1 MINLLKYKI
10 AFLFLLL
17 IASCAQ
23 LESTDPNQKLHE
35 IFQSHWE
42 LNLKSYPEWSTY
54 EGRTEYNHL
63 WTDRSREAI
72 EARKQ
77 STRDLQTQ
85 LENFKTAK
93 LTPENKALFDIF
105 KNEIDESVKD
115 QQFPSELQTLNQM
128 YGFQSQVPRLLEI
141 MPKKRVSDF
150 EAIFAR
156 LASLPQNLE
165 QQKTLLREGLKLGV
179 TPPQITLQSL
189 PKQFKKLSTTK
200 KNENPLLIPFQNLP
214 DDWSEKDRTVVREKL
229 ESLFSETVFPAIK
242 NFTLFLEDEYIPNTR
257 KTTAMSAM
265 PNGEAWYQHM
275 IQSHTTTNLTAEQI
289 HQIGLNE
296 VKRIRQEME
305 DLTKKMNFQGSLEEF
320 IQTLLTDKKYYF
332 EREEDLLEAYQA
344 LCKRIDANVAKLFY
358 TLQRTPYAVEKMP
371 PHSAIASPAALYHGG
386 NMKAGRAGIFYVNTS
401 SLKSRPR
408 WEMEALALHEAVP
421 GHHLQISI
429 AQEMENM
436 PEFRKRG
443 GYTAFVEGWGLYAEA
458 LGKEIGFFQD
468 PASDFGRL
476 SFEMWRAVRL
486 VVDTGLHALGWSR
499 QQAIEYFV
507 KNSGRPPSE
516 AVIEVDRY
524 IVRPGQALAYK
535 IGELKIWELRRQA
548 EKELG
553 DKFDVRDFHD
563 QVLKNGGVPL
573 SLLER
578 NIQSWLTARKSL
590 LEKA

>member
-1 MINLLKYKI
+1 MINLLKYKTLI
-10 AFLFLLL
+10 LLL
-17 IASCAQ
+17 FWASSCAQ
-23 LESTDPNQKLHE
+23 LETTDSNKKLHE

-42 LNLKSYPEWSTY
+42 WNLKSYPEWSTY

-63 WTDRSREAI
+63 WTDRSKEAI

-77 STRDLQTQ
+77 AVRDLQAE
-85 LENFKTAK
+85 LKNFNSSK
-93 LTPENKALFDIF
+93 LTPENKALFEIF

-141 MPKKRVSDF
+141 MPKKRVTDY

-156 LASLPQNLE
+156 LNSLPENLE
-165 QQKTLLREGLKLGV
+165 QQKALLREGLKLGV

-189 PKQFKKLSTTK
+189 TTQFKKLTITR
-200 KNENPLLIPFQNLP
+200 KNENPLLIPFENLP
-214 DDWSEKDRTVVREKL
+214 VDWSEKDRTIIKEKL
-229 ESLFSETVFPAIK
+229 ETLFNETVFPAIK
-242 NFTLFLEDEYIPNTR
+242 KFTLFLEDEYIPNTR
-257 KTTAMSAM
+257 KSTAMSAM
-265 PNGEAWYQHM
+265 PNGVAWYQHM
-275 IQSHTTTNLTAEQI
+275 IQSHTTTDLTAEQI
-289 HQIGLNE
+289 HQIGLDE
-296 VKRIRQEME
+296 VKRIRQEMAN
-305 DLTKKMNFQGSLEEF
+305 LAKKMNFQGPLEDF
-320 IQTLLTDKKYYF
+320 IQYLLTDKKYYF

-371 PHSAIASPAALYHGG
+371 AHSAIASPAALYHGG
-386 NMKAGRAGIFYVNTS
+386 NLKTGRAGIFYVNTS

-421 GHHLQISI
+421 GHHLQISL

-458 LGKEIGFFQD
+458 LGKEIGFFQE
-468 PASDFGRL
+468 PSSDFGRL

-486 VVDTGLHALGWSR
+486 VVDTGLHALGWDR
-499 QQAIEYFV
+499 QRAIEYFV

-535 IGELKIWELRRQA
+535 IGELKIWELRRLA

-573 SLLER
+573 SLLEN
-578 NIQSWLTARKSL
+578 NIQSWIMARK
-590 LEKA
+590 